1 MNCAPHPFHHN
12 THDLTRIY
20 VCFSTHPSHHKHT
33 GTLPSSMNNLVA
45 LQNLY
50 LSNCNFTVGPGVP
63 KELLAR
69 CVSPTSPLR
78 CTGLPPDS
86 CSAFPH
92 AAMTVDQK
100 CTQCPN
106 TGGETALW
114 MLCEVAAM
122 LLFFFVY
129 YKLITHYPDKL
140 KSWFSGFSMI
150 ASHMQLITIIIGLNL
165 PWPPG
170 FTIVAKT
177 ASVAWVAL
185 GSVGARPECAFVDI
199 GSGGSAIVTAF
210 ALNLAVIFC
219 LVAQALTRCC
229 GRCCCDRD
237 KRDRLSDKAEL
248 AATIVFSFQLS
259 KSVGFISGSF
269 YVNNNGGYVYLFRV
283 PAAFFLLLVDVLILT
298 RFWLGIR
305 KLRYPDKKI
314 CCARSSTCCFALG
327 LPRERQETRLRYLT
341 KRFDDHAPRWQFVK
355 WLFQASLI
363 LTTLIPDKYVV
374 ATIAAVLTSVALAAH
389 WKVQPYALPI
399 LNKLQS
405 FMYACIL
412 ATLLLVIPYS
422 KAIDGYRAGNHTG
435 GGANHSWCGEALDVG
450 VCVYGW
456 VILAVLV
463 SSVIGITVVLILKW
477 VAHRNMR
484 RFESHSAFNAQI
496 ESQGSGVDSGD
507 YHLMDDDGGA
517 ETAVDSK
524 GGERGNCELAV
535 FLDSSDRDLLAM
547 GESAGTTKDGGG
559 GK

>member
-1 MNCAPHPFHHN
+1 
-12 THDLTRIY
+12 
-20 VCFSTHPSHHKHT
+20 
-33 GTLPSSMNNLVA
+33 MNNLVA
-45 LQNLY
+45 LQYLY
-50 LSNCNFTVGPGVP
+50 LADCNFTLGPGVP

-69 CVSPTSPLR
+69 CVSPASPLK
-78 CTGLPPDS
+78 CTGLPPES

-106 TGGETALW
+106 TGWETALW
-114 MLCEVAAM
+114 MLGEVAAM

-185 GSVGARPECAFVDI
+185 GSVGARPECAFVGI

-269 YVNNNGGYVYLFRV
+269 YVNNNGYITHLLFRWS
-283 PAAFFLLLVDVLILT
+283 AASFLLLVDVLILT

-355 WLFQASLI
+355 WMFQASLI
-363 LTTLIPDKYVV
+363 LTALIPDKYVV

-389 WKVQPYALPI
+389 WKVQPYALPV

-405 FMYACIL
+405 FMYACVL

-422 KAIDGYRAGNHTG
+422 MAIDGYRAGNHTG

-456 VILAVLV
+456 IILAVLV

-484 RFESHSAFNAQI
+484 RFESHSAFNAQN
-496 ESQGSGVDSGD
+496 ESQRSDEQH
-507 YHLMDDDGGA
+507 YHLMDDDGDDDRTNDNTQCGDVDGA

-524 GGERGNCELAV
+524 GGERGNNELAV

-547 GESAGTTKDGGG
+547 GESAGTAENGGG
-559 GK
+559 GT